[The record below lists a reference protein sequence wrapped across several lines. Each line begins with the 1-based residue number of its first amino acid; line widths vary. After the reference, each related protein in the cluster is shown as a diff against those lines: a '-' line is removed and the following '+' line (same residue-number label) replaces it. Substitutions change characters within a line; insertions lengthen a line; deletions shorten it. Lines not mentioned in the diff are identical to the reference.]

1 MSATKSELE
10 SPGGNRKPRPEIQ
23 LYIPGKTK
31 ISKQEQIQND
41 ENSQKR
47 LLGML
52 ENSLKIKQKNHMTR
66 FDRASNYWAELIN
79 QKQKFRN
86 ERVANVQQS
95 NGEKT
100 ARSRKNSEKNVP
112 LRSTNAASSSNAK
125 MQETNNNEQ
134 LKNTE
139 GKELPKK
146 GNQNRRKNTRK
157 KGGIFIRRSF
167 FFF

>member
-10 SPGGNRKPRPEIQ
+10 SPGGNRKARPEIQ

-31 ISKQEQIQND
+31 ITKQEQIQND

-47 LLGML
+47 LLGTL
-52 ENSLKIKQKNHMTR
+52 ENLKFDKNHMTP
-66 FDRASNYWAELIN
+66 FDRASNYRTELIN

-86 ERVANVQQS
+86 ERVAQQS
-95 NGEKT
+95 NGDRT
-100 ARSRKNSEKNVP
+100 ARSRKNSEKNVS
-112 LRSTNAASSSNAK
+112 LKNTSATSSSNTK

-139 GKELPKK
+139 GKEPPKK

-157 KGGIFIRRSF
+157 KGEIDF